1 MTRKLA
7 KLHEASSKHYSKVA
21 ATLFRH
27 PEIFEYV
34 GNGGWLCKICK
45 TDAMTVKKAKG
56 HEIRCQEVGAAEN
69 EEAESTHE
77 FLDRPRRSEGNNS
90 TTSTHRVFDDEDDN
104 EDEEEGDDGD
114 EDDDDGDDGDDSSDA
129 DFVEN
134 FLRSQDV
141 DESHKEK
148 MRIFYKM
155 PTDQKI
161 QKIREVI
168 DEIRDRC
175 GQ

>member
-1 MTRKLA
+1 MTRKLV

-27 PEIFEYV
+27 PESEPSEISERSWKRRGNLCIVFEYV

-45 TDAMTVKKAKG
+45 TDAMTVKKAKA
-56 HEIRCQEVGAAEN
+56 HEIRCQEVGGAEN

-104 EDEEEGDDGD
+104 EDDNNGYEYEYDDNSDD
-114 EDDDDGDDGDDSSDA
+114 EYYLYYDD
-129 DFVEN
+129 
-134 FLRSQDV
+134 
-141 DESHKEK
+141 
-148 MRIFYKM
+148 
-155 PTDQKI
+155 
-161 QKIREVI
+161 
-168 DEIRDRC
+168 
-175 GQ
+175 